1 MTGMISR
8 VFLPLALPIAN
19 GLAQTPQGPDV
30 VIRSSARE
38 ELLEVVV
45 RDAHGKLVTNLKP
58 DEIAIYE
65 DGVRQD
71 VRSLRLVASKEVR
84 VEDEKQAAEARAWLV
99 DSGQPHGLQEI
110 LAIVGK
116 RKYRAETAGIQAEDP
131 DVSVGAKFAVH
142 ELARRLEGESARI
155 GIQIV
160 QDQADHIHGAQW
172 IK

>member
-65 DGVRQD
+65 DGGPPGCP
-71 VRSLRLVASKEVR
+71 LVA
-84 VEDEKQAAEARAWLV
+84 
-99 DSGQPHGLQEI
+99 
-110 LAIVGK
+110 VGG
-116 RKYRAETAGIQAEDP
+116 RQGSP
-131 DVSVGAKFAVH
+131 C
-142 ELARRLEGESARI
+142 
-155 GIQIV
+155 
-160 QDQADHIHGAQW
+160 
-172 IK
+172 